1 MTAEDESRVLT
12 IEQPPVARTLESV
25 GDIETISQ
33 TDPVNVGDLVKLV
46 FRAEDDAEPPFTVK
60 IKSPSGKVI
69 LERVLRELPTG
80 KPQSAPALQLTVSAP
95 GDYKVEIKQLNGK
108 QRGDAILRVAG

>member
-1 MTAEDESRVLT
+1 M
-12 IEQPPVARTLESV
+12 ARTLESS

-33 TDPVNVGDLVKLV
+33 TDPVHIGDTVKLV

-80 KPQSAPALQLTVSAP
+80 KPQSAPPLTMTVSAA
-95 GDYKVEIKQLNGK
+95 GDYKIEIKQLQGK
-108 QRGDAILRVAG
+108 QKGEAVLRVT

>member
-1 MTAEDESRVLT
+1 M
-12 IEQPPVARTLESV
+12 ARTLEST

-33 TDPVNVGDLVKLV
+33 TDPVTTGDTVKLV

-80 KPQSAPALQLTVSAP
+80 KPQSAAPLTLTVSAP
-95 GDYKVEIKQLNGK
+95 GEYKIEIKQLSGK
-108 QRGDAILRVAG
+108 QRGDAILRVG

>member
-1 MTAEDESRVLT
+1 M
-12 IEQPPVARTLESV
+12 ARTLEST

-33 TDPVNVGDLVKLV
+33 TDPVTTGDTVKLV

-80 KPQSAPALQLTVSAP
+80 KPQSAAPLTFTVSAT
-95 GDYKVEIKQLNGK
+95 GDYRIEIKRLNGK
-108 QRGDAILRVAG
+108 ERGDAILRVG